1 MPLASRQL
9 ATGGKDFIWTSGNW
23 LQGEAAA
30 ETGHSMPDKGQAGEI
45 LQRMAADSSEACGE
59 MHGKPKTSESDL
71 FGYRQT
77 QMGHLRFLL
86 GESSSIRKMIFR
98 FQLPLYLENSS

>member
-1 MPLASRQL
+1 
-9 ATGGKDFIWTSGNW
+9 
-23 LQGEAAA
+23 
-30 ETGHSMPDKGQAGEI
+30 MPDKGQAGEI

-98 FQLPLYLENSS
+98 FQLPLYLENSSWAWVKKIDLTQQRDAIKYLSICLGLF